1 MAGSSPRLSGLNFWT
16 GCTALILLVF
26 ERLATIR
33 TQKEVNAMRY
43 QSSVLHQIL
52 KHVPWSSFDRLV
64 EKHQAD
70 RRVRRLSTKSQLIA
84 LIYGQLSGAQSLREI
99 EAGLK
104 SHESQLYHAG
114 STAVRRSTLS
124 DANGKRPTAVF
135 VGLFEEMSKYVH
147 RGLRRELPDLTYLI
161 DATPLTLNAKSADW
175 TTRFSKKVYGGKL
188 HMIYD
193 PAADVPIYA
202 ALSAANVNDI
212 TVAKKMPIEPG
223 ATYVFDLGYYDYS
236 WWKTLDDAGC
246 RIVTRLKK
254 NTPLRLLRELPVPKT
269 GSILCDRIGFL
280 PQKLSYTNRNPMAD
294 AVREVQVKTDQGKI
308 LRIFSNDLDADA
320 QEIAALYKYRWQ
332 IELLFRWIKQVLRIR
347 HFLGTS
353 QNAVLIQLIVAL
365 IAYLALRLA
374 QRTQTAVESPLAFTR
389 LVRINLTHKR
399 RIDRLLRP
407 MESFIPRPHQMV
419 LKWN

>member
-1 MAGSSPRLSGLNFWT
+1 MH
-16 GCTALILLVF
+16 
-26 ERLATIR
+26 
-33 TQKEVNAMRY
+33 Y
-43 QSSVLHQIL
+43 QSSVFHQVL
-52 KHVPWSSFDRLV
+52 KHVPWGSFDRLV
-64 EKHQAD
+64 EEHEAD
-70 RRVRRLSTKSQLIA
+70 KRVRRLSTKSQLVA
-84 LIYGQLSGAQSLREI
+84 LLYGQLSGAQSLREI
-99 EAGLK
+99 VAGLK

-114 STAVRRSTLS
+114 SKPVRRSTLS
-124 DANGKRPTAVF
+124 DANCKRPAAAF
-135 VGLFEEMSKYVH
+135 VGLFEEMSKCVH

-175 TTRFSKKVYGGKL
+175 TARFSKKIYGGKL

-212 TVAKKMPIEPG
+212 TVAKKMPVEPG

-254 NTPLRLLRELPVPKT
+254 NTPLRILRELPVAEN
-269 GSILCDRIGFL
+269 GSVLCDRIGFL
-280 PQKLSYTNRNPMAD
+280 PARLSYTRGNPMAD
-294 AVREVQVKTDQGKI
+294 AVREVQVMTDQGKV

-320 QEIAALYKYRWQ
+320 EEIAALYKYRWQ

-374 QRTQTAVESPLAFTR
+374 QRTQTAVDSALAFAR
-389 LVRINLTHKR
+389 LVRVNLTHKR
-399 RIDRLLRP
+399 RIDRLLQPIDRSLP
-407 MESFIPRPHQMV
+407 QTEQMV
-419 LKWN
+419 LNWT

>member
-1 MAGSSPRLSGLNFWT
+1 
-16 GCTALILLVF
+16 
-26 ERLATIR
+26 
-33 TQKEVNAMRY
+33 
-43 QSSVLHQIL
+43 
-52 KHVPWSSFDRLV
+52 
-64 EKHQAD
+64 
-70 RRVRRLSTKSQLIA
+70 
-84 LIYGQLSGAQSLREI
+84 
-99 EAGLK
+99 
-104 SHESQLYHAG
+104 
-114 STAVRRSTLS
+114 
-124 DANGKRPTAVF
+124 
-135 VGLFEEMSKYVH
+135 MSKYVH